1 VIQTAAVRLPK
12 PTGQYAVGRLSY
24 DVVDATRTELYAA
37 NREDRRELVIFV
49 WYPAANPERAADFAP
64 YLPPAWA
71 PVAEFLG
78 INVASLN
85 SHAVPDAA
93 VATDDSGYPVLLFSP
108 SGFPPLLLSAIA
120 EELASHGFV
129 VVGVNHTYET
139 PVTVFA
145 DGRVVPANPAAIA
158 GALGAQTGS
167 HEDVFRQRA
176 AVCEYKTAD
185 LASVANQLER
195 LNSDSSERFAGRL
208 DLGRFGALGH
218 SFGGDAALEWCR
230 ADPRCRAA
238 VNLDGALWSDVG
250 RVGLDR
256 PTLQVLAEH
265 GEFAIAADDAVKAG
279 AAPNADWF
287 EAEKAIT
294 FGGWRTVQQRAQP
307 GYTVQIGGATHMS
320 FMDIPFL
327 PVTDASIVKPAV
339 EATKIEPQR
348 MWRITSDLLLAFFD
362 RHLNGA
368 AAPLLDG
375 LADQYPELTI
385 GPP

>member
-1 VIQTAAVRLPK
+1 MNQRAAELLPE
-12 PTGQYAVGRLSY
+12 PTGHYAVGRLSY
-24 DVVDATRTELYAA
+24 DVVDATRTEIYAA
-37 NREDRRELVIFV
+37 NREDLRELVVFV
-49 WYPAANPERAADFAP
+49 WYPANPESAADFAP

-78 INVASLN
+78 INVVGLS
-85 SHAVPDAA
+85 SHAVPNAA
-93 VATDDSGYPVLLFSP
+93 VATDDSAYPVLLLSP

-120 EELASHGFV
+120 EDLASHGFV

-139 PVTVFA
+139 TVTVFA
-145 DGRVVPANPAAIA
+145 NGRIVPTNPAAIA

-195 LNSDSSERFAGRL
+195 LNSDPAERLAGRL

-250 RVGLDR
+250 RVGLDS
-256 PTLQVLAEH
+256 PVLQVLAEH
-265 GEFAIAADDAVKAG
+265 GEFAIAAEDAVKVG
-279 AAPNADWF
+279 AAPNTNWF

-307 GYTVQIGGATHMS
+307 GYTVQIGGATHLS
-320 FMDIPFL
+320 FMDVPFL

-348 MWRITSDLLLAFFD
+348 MWRITCDLLLAFFA
-362 RHLNGA
+362 RHLSGA

>member
-1 VIQTAAVRLPK
+1 MNQSAADLLPE
-12 PTGQYAVGRLSY
+12 PTGQYAVGRRSY
-24 DVVDATRTELYAA
+24 DLVDPTRTEIYAA
-37 NREDRRELVIFV
+37 NRKDRRELVVFV
-49 WYPAANPERAADFAP
+49 WYPAEPESATDFAP
-64 YLPPAWA
+64 YLPQAWA

-78 INVASLN
+78 INVAGLS

-93 VATDDSGYPVLLFSP
+93 VATDDSAYPVLLLSP

-139 PVTVFA
+139 AVTVFA
-145 DGRVVPANPAAIA
+145 DGRVVPTNPAAIA

-185 LASVANQLER
+185 LASIANQLER
-195 LNSDSSERFAGRL
+195 LNSDPAEPLAGRL
-208 DLGRFGALGH
+208 DFGRFGALGH

-250 RVGLDR
+250 RVGLAR

-265 GEFAIAADDAVKAG
+265 AEFAITAEDAVKAG

-294 FGGWRTVQQRAQP
+294 FGGWRTVQQCAQP
-307 GYTVQIGGATHMS
+307 GYTVQISGATHVS
-320 FMDIPFL
+320 FMDVPFL
-327 PVTDASIVKPAV
+327 PVTDTSIVKPAV
-339 EATKIEPQR
+339 QATKI
-348 MWRITSDLLLAFFD
+348 
-362 RHLNGA
+362 
-368 AAPLLDG
+368 
-375 LADQYPELTI
+375 
-385 GPP
+385 

>member
-1 VIQTAAVRLPK
+1 MNQRAAELLPE
-12 PTGQYAVGRLSY
+12 PTGHYAVGSLSY
-24 DVVDATRTELYAA
+24 DVVDATRTEIYAA
-37 NREDRRELVIFV
+37 NREDLRELVVFV
-49 WYPAANPERAADFAP
+49 WYPANPESAADFAP

-78 INVASLN
+78 INVVGLS
-85 SHAVPDAA
+85 SHAVPNAA
-93 VATDDSGYPVLLFSP
+93 VATDDSAYPVLLLSP

-139 PVTVFA
+139 TVTVFA
-145 DGRVVPANPAAIA
+145 NGRIVPTNPAAIA

-195 LNSDSSERFAGRL
+195 LNSDPAERLAGRL

-250 RVGLDR
+250 RVGLDS
-256 PTLQVLAEH
+256 PVLQVLAEH
-265 GEFAIAADDAVKAG
+265 GEFAIAAEDAVKVG
-279 AAPNADWF
+279 AAPNTNWF

-307 GYTVQIGGATHMS
+307 GYTVQIGGATHLS
-320 FMDIPFL
+320 FMDVPFL

-348 MWRITSDLLLAFFD
+348 MWRITCDLLLAFFA
-362 RHLNGA
+362 RHLSGA